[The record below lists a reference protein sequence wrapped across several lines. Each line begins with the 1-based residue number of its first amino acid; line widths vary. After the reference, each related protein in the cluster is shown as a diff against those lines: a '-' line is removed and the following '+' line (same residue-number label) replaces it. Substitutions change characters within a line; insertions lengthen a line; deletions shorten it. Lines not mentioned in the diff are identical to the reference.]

1 MTSLLSTIIGVFGYI
16 LIGFVINKIN
26 IIPNRVFKIF
36 NYVSFNVLLP
46 LALITNFWTIK
57 FPELIVYQL
66 ILAFFGAGI
75 IIFLIGFF
83 LVKNF

>member
-46 LALITNFWTIK
+46 FALIANFLMWNEKQKINLYT
-57 FPELIVYQL
+57 YRSSS
-66 ILAFFGAGI
+66 
-75 IIFLIGFF
+75 
-83 LVKNF
+83 